1 MEWKNYYLDI
11 VLVPLGL
18 STGLLYHLWLWHK
31 VRTQPFQT
39 IIGINHAGQRLWVL
53 SMMKDEKKNILAV
66 QSIRNS
72 IMGTTLMATTTIL
85 LTAALAAVLSSTYSI
100 KKPMSDTVYGGH
112 GERMLAIKYV
122 TILFFFLFTFLCY
135 TLSVRFISQVNFL
148 INVPC
153 GGNDASDLTPTHV
166 CDLMSKA
173 SALNIV
179 GNRLFYTSLPLLMW
193 IIGPVLVFLCSF
205 LVIPILYNLDF
216 VYGSDENRKKKE
228 DCGEMMSFATSV

>member
-1 MEWKNYYLDI
+1 M
-11 VLVPLGL
+11 
-18 STGLLYHLWLWHK
+18 
-31 VRTQPFQT
+31 Q
-39 IIGINHAGQRLWVL
+39 
-53 SMMKDEKKNILAV
+53 DEKKNILAV

-112 GERMLAIKYV
+112 GERMLIIKYV

-153 GGNDASDLTPTHV
+153 DGDDTTGLTPTHV

-173 SALNIV
+173 STLNVV

-193 IIGPVLVFLCSF
+193 IIGPLLVFLSSV
-205 LVIPILYNLDF
+205 LVVPILYNLDF
-216 VYGSDENRKKKE
+216 VYGSDEKKKKKE
-228 DCGEMMSFATSV
+228 DYGEMISFNTSV